1 MYFLQRELEQIN
13 MRPARFERA
22 TPGFVD
28 RYSIQL
34 SYGRIVRTKH
44 LLLKTSAA
52 Q

>member
-1 MYFLQRELEQIN
+1 

-34 SYGRIVRTKH
+34 NYGRVALTEH
-44 LLLKTSAA
+44 LLLKTSAT